1 MEGEHSH
8 GHEHGHGHGHSH
20 SHFDVQNVRRAFI
33 WGIALNLIFTAA
45 EATVGYFSSSLAVL
59 ADAGHN
65 LADTASLVIALLAF
79 RLALA
84 KPTPK
89 YTYGYKKATI
99 LAALA
104 NAVILMFAIAA
115 IVYEAIERISSPVE
129 IDGKVVMITA
139 GIGIFI
145 NGFTAM
151 LFFKSKENDLNV
163 KGAYLHLMADA
174 LVSVGVVVSGAV
186 IMVFGFYW
194 IDSVVSIV
202 VAAVI
207 FISTWVLL
215 KQTLRISM
223 DGVPHNIDFA
233 EVAQEI
239 AKVEGVKSVHH
250 LHIWALSTTQTALTA
265 HIVLKNE
272 ISLGDIPKIKDE
284 IRHEA
289 SHFGINHCTLET
301 ESEGDKCEHKED

>member
-1 MEGEHSH
+1 
-8 GHEHGHGHGHSH
+8 
-20 SHFDVQNVRRAFI
+20 
-33 WGIALNLIFTAA
+33 
-45 EATVGYFSSSLAVL
+45 
-59 ADAGHN
+59 
-65 LADTASLVIALLAF
+65 
-79 RLALA
+79 
-84 KPTPK
+84 
-89 YTYGYKKATI
+89 
-99 LAALA
+99 
-104 NAVILMFAIAA
+104 
-115 IVYEAIERISSPVE
+115 
-129 IDGKVVMITA
+129 MITA
-139 GIGIFI
+139 GIGILI

-174 LVSVGVVVSGAV
+174 LVSIGVVISGAI
-186 IMVFGFYW
+186 IMLSGLYW
-194 IDSVVSIV
+194 IDSAVSIV
-202 VAAVI
+202 VAVII

-223 DGVPHNIDFA
+223 DGVPHNIDFE
-233 EVAQEI
+233 EVAKEI

-272 ISLGDIPKIKDE
+272 ISLGGIPKIKDE

-301 ESEGDKCEHKED
+301 ECEGDKCECKED

>member
-1 MEGEHSH
+1 MHDNHSH
-8 GHEHGHGHGHSH
+8 GHSHHDH
-20 SHFDVQNVRRAFI
+20 SHFDVQNVRKAFI
-33 WGIALNLIFTAA
+33 WGIALNLTFTAV
-45 EATVGYFSSSLAVL
+45 EAIVGYLSGSLAVL

-65 LADTASLVIALLAF
+65 LADTASLVIALLAL

-104 NAVILMFAIAA
+104 NAVILLFAIVA

-139 GIGIFI
+139 GIGILI

-174 LVSVGVVVSGAV
+174 LVSIGVVISGAI
-186 IMVFGFYW
+186 IMFSGFYW
-194 IDSVVSIV
+194 IDSAVSIV
-202 VAAVI
+202 VAIII

-233 EVAQEI
+233 EVTEEI
-239 AKVEGVKSVHH
+239 AKVDGVKSIHH

-289 SHFGINHCTLET
+289 LHFGINHCTLET
-301 ESEGDKCEHKED
+301 ECEGDKCECKED

>member
-1 MEGEHSH
+1 
-8 GHEHGHGHGHSH
+8 
-20 SHFDVQNVRRAFI
+20 VRKAFI
-33 WGIALNLIFTAA
+33 WGIALNITFTVV
-45 EATVGYFSSSLAVL
+45 EAIVGYLGGSLAVM

-104 NAVILMFAIAA
+104 NAIILLLAIIA

-129 IDGKVVMITA
+129 INGKVVMITA

-174 LVSVGVVVSGAV
+174 LVSVGVVISGAI
-186 IMVFGFYW
+186 IMFSGFYW

-202 VAAVI
+202 VAIVI

-223 DGVPHNIDFA
+223 DGVPHNIDFT
-233 EVAQEI
+233 EVAEEI

-265 HIVLKNE
+265 HIVLKSG
-272 ISLGDIPKIKDE
+272 ISLSGIPKIKDE

-301 ESEGDKCEHKED
+301 ECEGDKCEHKED